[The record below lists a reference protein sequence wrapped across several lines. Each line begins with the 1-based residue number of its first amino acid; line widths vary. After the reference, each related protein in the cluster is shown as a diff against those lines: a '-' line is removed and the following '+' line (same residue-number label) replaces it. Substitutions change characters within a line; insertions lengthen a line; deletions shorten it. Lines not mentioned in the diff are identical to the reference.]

1 MSPRILLLEE
11 NGYGGSETNHNISQ
25 RRYAALKVYICSAG
39 AEQEC
44 NVLRH
49 LESLK
54 SSHPGKAKVRTM
66 LDAFTADGPSG
77 RHQCLVHEPLL
88 TSISHL
94 QASLPNQRLT
104 EQVLKLLLKELLVTL
119 DYLHTEAQVINTGGV
134 IITIISSP
142 PGCQLTIC
150 KISNRRTS

>member
-1 MSPRILLLEE
+1 
-11 NGYGGSETNHNISQ
+11 
-25 RRYAALKVYICSAG
+25 
-39 AEQEC
+39 
-44 NVLRH
+44 
-49 LESLK
+49 
-54 SSHPGKAKVRTM
+54 M

-119 DYLHTEAQVINTGGV
+119 DYLHTEAQVIHTGT
-134 IITIISSP
+134 IISISSP
-142 PGCQLTIC
+142 PGRQLTIY
-150 KISNRRTS
+150 KTSNRRTS